1 MSKKLMILEVSQ
13 KQSYI
18 FASKRLKDNADRSL
32 QIREVTESSFFQEI
46 VPLYYSEADNLVY
59 SGGGHTVLQFSDE
72 KVAVSFA
79 KKVSSEV
86 LHRYPDMELYIKQ
99 IDYDPDK
106 RPKDNLNDLSS
117 ALEKKKARRTS
128 AFRWQSLG
136 VEELDR
142 EFWIPKREAMPILS
156 TRLTQ
161 QFTPPDG
168 TKFPLE
174 FDQLRLIDS
183 KAALRAS
190 SFIAVVHIDGNAMG
204 RRVEKLL
211 DDDKATGW
219 EEACSLLRRF
229 SSSVDKDFTGAFQET
244 VDRLLQCKPEL
255 KGQEYLPI
263 RPIILAG
270 DDVCFVTAGSLGL
283 ECARMFLE
291 ALSSKI
297 NAGDGKGYAAC
308 AGIALVHYKYPFHMA
323 YNLAEELCSSA
334 KRFGQSLDA
343 DGQISAMD
351 WHIEF
356 GQLKDGLRE
365 IREDYNTEDGNRLEL
380 RPVTVIVPENTS
392 LPENMAVRSYAYFR
406 SLCGALHGEYGK
418 IARGKLKDLR
428 TALKQGETE
437 TRFYL
442 ADRQISDLLYHPFD
456 ARYQNADTYHR
467 ALKRIMTW
475 RVSEAKE
482 AFTAPDDTGI
492 KRSLFFDALE
502 MIDHFEVLEE
512 VTEP

>member
-1 MSKKLMILEVSQ
+1 MSKKLMIIEVSQ

-18 FASKRLKDNADRSL
+18 FASKRMKDNADRSL
-32 QIREVTESSFFQEI
+32 QIREVTGSSFFQEI
-46 VPLYYSEADNLVY
+46 APSYYSEADNLVY
-59 SGGGHTVLQFSDE
+59 SGGGHTVLQFSD
-72 KVAVSFA
+72 KKAAVNFA

-99 IDYDPDK
+99 IDFDPDK

-117 ALEKKKARRTS
+117 ALEKKKARRAS

-142 EFWIPKREAMPILS
+142 EFWVPKHDNMPIIS
-156 TRLTQ
+156 PRLMQ
-161 QFTPPDG
+161 QVSPPDG

-174 FDQLRLIDS
+174 FDQLRLINS
-183 KAALRAS
+183 KTAQRAS

-211 DDDKATGW
+211 DEAADWD
-219 EEACSLLRRF
+219 EACSLLRRF
-229 SSSVDKDFTGAFQET
+229 SSGVDEDFTGAFRKT
-244 VDRLLQCKPEL
+244 VERLLQCKPEL

-308 AGIALVHYKYPFHMA
+308 AGVALVHYKYPFHMA
-323 YNLAEELCSSA
+323 YDLAEELCSSA

-343 DGQISAMD
+343 AGRISAMD

-380 RPVTVIVPENTS
+380 RPVTVIVPDNTS
-392 LPENMAVRSYAYFR
+392 LPGKMAVRSYAYFR
-406 SLCGALHGEYGK
+406 SLCGALHGEYGA

-442 ADRQISDLLYHPFD
+442 ADRQVSDLLYHPFD
-456 ARYQNADTYHR
+456 AKYQNADAYHR

-475 RVSEAKE
+475 RLSETKE
-482 AFTAPDDTGI
+482 AFSAPDDTGI

-502 MIDHFEVLEE
+502 MIDHFEALEE

>member
-1 MSKKLMILEVSQ
+1 MSKKLMILEISQ

-46 VPLYYSEADNLVY
+46 VPSYYSEADNLVY

-99 IDYDPDK
+99 IDYDPKK
-106 RPKDNLNDLSS
+106 RPKQNLNDLSS
-117 ALEKKKARRTS
+117 ALEKKKARRAA

-142 EFWIPKREAMPILS
+142 EFWVPKHDNTPIISPCLM
-156 TRLTQ
+156 Q
-161 QFTPPDG
+161 QVSPPDG
-168 TKFPLE
+168 TKFPRE

-183 KAALRAS
+183 KTAQRAS

-211 DDDKATGW
+211 DKAADW
-219 EEACSLLRRF
+219 DEACSLLRRF
-229 SSSVDKDFTGAFQET
+229 SSGVDEDFTGAFQET

-283 ECARMFLE
+283 ECAQMFLE

-297 NAGDGKGYAAC
+297 NAGDRKGYAAC
-308 AGIALVHYKYPFHMA
+308 AGVALVHYKYPFHMA

-334 KRFGQSLDA
+334 KRFGQSLDT

-442 ADRQISDLLYHPFD
+442 ADRQVSDLLYHPFD
-456 ARYQNADTYHR
+456 ARYQNADAYHR

-502 MIDHFEVLEE
+502 MIDHFEALEE

>member
-1 MSKKLMILEVSQ
+1 LSKKLMIIEVSQ

-46 VPLYYSEADNLVY
+46 APLYYSEADNLVY

-99 IDYDPDK
+99 IDYDPEK
-106 RPKDNLNDLSS
+106 RPKQNLNDLSS

-142 EFWIPKREAMPILS
+142 EFWIPKHEAMSISSSHLS
-156 TRLTQ
+156 Q
-161 QFTPPDG
+161 QVSPPDG
-168 TKFPLE
+168 TRFPLE
-174 FDQLRLIDS
+174 FDQLRLFDS
-183 KAALRAS
+183 KTAQRAS

-211 DDDKATGW
+211 DEAADWD
-219 EEACSLLRRF
+219 EACSLLRRF
-229 SSSVDKDFTGAFQET
+229 SSGVDEDFTGAFRET

-308 AGIALVHYKYPFHMA
+308 AGVALVHYKYPFHMA
-323 YNLAEELCSSA
+323 YDLAEELCSSA

-343 DGQISAMD
+343 DGRISAMD

-392 LPENMAVRSYAYFR
+392 LPERMAVRSYAYVR

-437 TRFYL
+437 TLFYL
-442 ADRQISDLLYHPFD
+442 ADRQVSNLLYHPFD
-456 ARYQNADTYHR
+456 AKYQDADAYHK
-467 ALKRIMTW
+467 ALKQIMTSH
-475 RVSEAKE
+475 VSEVKE
-482 AFTAPDDTGI
+482 AFIAPDDTGI

-502 MIDHFEVLEE
+502 MIDHFEALEE